1 MRFWREKCFCGR
13 IPLSVVPISSGFST
27 IYKLRTTRSTGQIY
41 ELRARGKE
49 MCCVLPRTILRF
61 MNMVGVIHRC
71 PFWFKK
77 VLIGLTLQ
85 GDYYVVGREKENH
98 KSWGFCGKECFL
110 DEDAPSTGILRMK
123 DNIHILPDKLCERFL
138 NISLTHEPEVRWWSK
153 GWFIIEPGKTSDPV
167 CGSTAQLGRRRVGE
181 RSIEE
186 RSKVRRLW
194 KWKWKR
200 CHLQVTLHR
209 ISTLFLP
216 YHRKVN
222 PEGSS
227 GAESEGA
234 ESSGF
239 ESSRRS
245 GRKEQKK
252 TKVKRFGMTSYVASV
267 GTCQVCDL
275 TFLFF
280 FQFSV

>member
-1 MRFWREKCFCGR
+1 M
-13 IPLSVVPISSGFST
+13 
-27 IYKLRTTRSTGQIY
+27 
-41 ELRARGKE
+41 
-49 MCCVLPRTILRF
+49 
-61 MNMVGVIHRC
+61 
-71 PFWFKK
+71 
-77 VLIGLTLQ
+77 
-85 GDYYVVGREKENH
+85 VGREKENH

-138 NISLTHEPEVRWWSK
+138 NISLTHEPEVRWWIK

-181 RSIEE
+181 RSIQE

-200 CHLQVTLHR
+200 RYLQVTLHR
-209 ISTLFLP
+209 ISTIFLP
-216 YHRKVN
+216 CHRKVS
-222 PEGSS
+222 PESS
-227 GAESEGA
+227 GGESGGA
-234 ESSGF
+234 ESSGFESGGF